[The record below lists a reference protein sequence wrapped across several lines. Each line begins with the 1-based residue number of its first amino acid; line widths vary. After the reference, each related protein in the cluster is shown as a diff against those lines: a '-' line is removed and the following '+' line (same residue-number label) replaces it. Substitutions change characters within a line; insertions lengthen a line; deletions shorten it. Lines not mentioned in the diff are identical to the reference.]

1 MDQRQ
6 RSREKQA
13 NRNRSAEQ
21 DSNSGIMTL
30 LRNQPQLVAD
40 QDIYSTASRMER
52 TIFVVDLSKLEAETD
67 TLVGALVFY
76 HPEIELKK
84 VS

>member
-6 RSREKQA
+6 RSKA
-13 NRNRSAEQ
+13 NKTKPAEQ
-21 DSNSGIMTL
+21 DSNAGIMTL
-30 LRNQPQLVAD
+30 LRNQPQGAAD

-67 TLVGALVFY
+67 TLVDALVFY

-84 VS
+84 ASV